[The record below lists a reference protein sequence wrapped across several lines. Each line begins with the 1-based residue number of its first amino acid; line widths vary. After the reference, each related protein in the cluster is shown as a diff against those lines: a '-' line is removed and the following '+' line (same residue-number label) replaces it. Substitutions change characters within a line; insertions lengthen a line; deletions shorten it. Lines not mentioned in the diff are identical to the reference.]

1 MSEQWIR
8 MSQNEQLAVMVA
20 VVLLTVIVLGSL
32 TPTGGK
38 AYWLGFAVGVAFV
51 VWKTWPAYYPAFVGP
66 YPANLANSKMLIVDV
81 GAGQLLFA
89 GGIAGLAARL
99 GYGLKN
105 RRPKE

>member
-1 MSEQWIR
+1 MSEQWVR

-20 VVLLTVIVLGSL
+20 IVLLTVIVLGSL

-38 AYWLGFAVGVAFV
+38 AFWLGFAVGVAFV
-51 VWKTWPAYYPAFVGP
+51 VWKTWPAYYTAFAGP
-66 YPANLANSKMLIVDV
+66 YPANLANRKMLVIGA
-81 GAGQLLFA
+81 GAGQLLIA

-105 RRPKE
+105 RRSKG